1 MFLYPLLYIIKLC
14 IMDNSKNKEKLTFYE
29 SQLSALTK
37 KFQLGGPRLDEFEE
51 VQFIKICIELKKD
64 GKIEDYINGFCKYR
78 GLSERAESEL
88 ISSNNDDIIKFYLS
102 KHELCVNAQFE
113 LVDKGSKELLLF
125 YMRRYDLSTQVW
137 RYLVVKL
144 S

>member
-14 IMDNSKNKEKLTFYE
+14 IMDNSKNKEKLAFYE

-37 KFQLGGPRLDEFEE
+37 KFQLGGFRLDESEE
-51 VQFIKICIELKKD
+51 IQFIKMCIELKKD
-64 GKIEDYINGFCKYR
+64 DKIKDYIDRFCKYR
-78 GLSERAESEL
+78 GLSEQAEREL
-88 ISSNNDDIIKFYLS
+88 ISSDNDSIIKFYLS
-102 KHELCVNAQFE
+102 KHELCPDAQFE
-113 LVDKGSKELLLF
+113 LVDKVSKELLLY
-125 YMRRYDLSTQVW
+125 YMRRYNLSTQVW